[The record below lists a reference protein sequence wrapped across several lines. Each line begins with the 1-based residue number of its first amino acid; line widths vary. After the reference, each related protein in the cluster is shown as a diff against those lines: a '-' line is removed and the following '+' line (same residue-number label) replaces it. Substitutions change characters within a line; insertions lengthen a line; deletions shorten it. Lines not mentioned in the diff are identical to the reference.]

1 MSNNPQKQITSSK
14 GFFSELAGN
23 VRLIL
28 RLMGDRRVSPLL
40 KALPVGSLIYWISP
54 LDLMPGVPI
63 DDAAL
68 VLSAMYFFIEMC
80 PPEVVAEHRAALSR
94 ITSGTAQQSVQPED
108 VIDVEY
114 HEAEFREADTQPDW
128 KSQGERRNEP

>member
-1 MSNNPQKQITSSK
+1 MSNNPQKQITPSK
-14 GFFSELAGN
+14 GFFTELAGT

-54 LDLMPGVPI
+54 LDLMPGIPI

-80 PPEVVAEHRAALSR
+80 PPEVVAEHRAALSSMA
-94 ITSGTAQQSVQPED
+94 SGVAQHFVQPED
-108 VIDVEY
+108 VIDAEY
-114 HEAEFREADTQPDW
+114 HETTSQPDW